1 MFSFFFFLK
10 QKENGKLQTRKMKKS
25 KELEKLKFVLTV
37 TRDDQAQQYQPD
49 GGHFGERG
57 GRHLRHRIYHRVS
70 LKEDRSPVFRRS
82 DRARRYARVLSSKRM
97 VACDLYP
104 HDDDACKTPSVSPFY
119 DRVNVRSSDVTNEF
133 DFHPALLSR
142 PPISSQSLALLR
154 ILVSRSN

>member
-1 MFSFFFFLK
+1 MMCIKDRQLYVHICYTFSLFLK
-10 QKENGKLQTRKMKKS
+10 IKKHKLQTRKTKNERIGKI
-25 KELEKLKFVLTV
+25 EIIVLTV
-37 TRDDQAQQYQPD
+37 TCDDQAQQYQPD
-49 GGHFGERG
+49 GHFGERG

-119 DRVNVRSSDVTNEF
+119 ERVNVRSSDVTNDF

-142 PPISSQSLALLR
+142 PL
-154 ILVSRSN
+154 

>member
-1 MFSFFFFLK
+1 MLHVFSFFK
-10 QKENGKLQTRKMKKS
+10 NKKNTNCKHEKRKT
-25 KELEKLKFVLTV
+25 KELEKIEIIVLTV

-49 GGHFGERG
+49 GHFGERG

-119 DRVNVRSSDVTNEF
+119 ERVNVRSSDVTNDF

-142 PPISSQSLALLR
+142 PL
-154 ILVSRSN
+154 